1 MERARLAT
9 WAELLHLETI
19 WIITTVLLG
28 DVVALFAIH
37 AGHGDLGADI
47 RALAG
52 HRRTPYKGKL
62 REEGYLLLR
71 LFRKFSCSELV
82 KLVAEAGFEPATQRL

>member
-28 DVVALFAIH
+28 DVVTLFAIH

-62 REEGYLLLR
+62 REEGYLLAR